1 MVEDIEYEE
10 EELPRCSCGCFLAYT
25 EWTNEGS
32 GEEIEYWCNNPK
44 CKNKWVKRPQKK
56 LSCN

>member
-44 CKNKWVKRPQKK
+44 CKNK
-56 LSCN
+56 